1 MSATDQKLFVFA
13 YIDTE
18 WLPCGQLTLSE
29 DGTRLLA
36 STFAYGLRYLQ
47 RPGALEV
54 DPVALGLRDKLA
66 VRGKALFPPNNL
78 PAFGGIRDAAPDA
91 WGRRVIES
99 RLKVPANSLP
109 ESAYLVH
116 AGSQRVGALDVR
128 SSRDSS
134 ATPGF
139 GTWNNLEIL
148 MDAAQ
153 RIDEGLP
160 VPAALEEIFAEGS
173 ALGGARPKAT
183 VRDDDR
189 VLWLAKFPSRRD
201 GLAVPVI
208 EAATLR
214 LAATAGLTV
223 PQVRLEQ
230 LGSRSVMLIRRFD
243 RYWAK
248 AGQEAPLPADFLDT
262 APAYGLAEKRLGFV
276 SALTLL
282 ACDELES
289 PDKSYGDLAQAVR
302 RYCHPSVIRE
312 NNRELFERLI
322 FNILVNNDDDHL
334 RNHGFVWDQRLP
346 GWRLS
351 PLYDVMPRAS
361 LAAERRLHLGVG
373 PEGRLATLDNAFA
386 GREMFTLSAE
396 AAGASIARVWKVV
409 REWRVYFEE
418 YQVPGEQI
426 EKIAPAFR
434 HLDELSTPALRKLI
448 P

>member
-1 MSATDQKLFVFA
+1 MPASDQKLFVFA
-13 YIDTE
+13 YLDTE
-18 WLPCGQLTLSE
+18 WVPCGQLTLTE
-29 DGTRLLA
+29 DGTKLLA
-36 STFAYGLRYLQ
+36 STLAYGLRYLH
-47 RPGALEV
+47 RPDALEV
-54 DPVALGLRDKLA
+54 DPVGLSLRDRDL

-78 PAFGGIRDAAPDA
+78 PSFGGIRDAAPDA

-139 GTWNNLEIL
+139 GTWNNLEYL
-148 MDAAQ
+148 MEAAQ

-189 VLWLAKFPSRRD
+189 VLWLAKFPSRKD
-201 GLAVPVI
+201 PLIVPIV
-208 EAATLR
+208 ETATLR
-214 LAATAGLTV
+214 LAATCGLTV
-223 PQVRLEQ
+223 PPTKLIE
-230 LGSRSVMLIRRFD
+230 LGARTVMLIRRFD

-248 AGQEAPLPADFLDT
+248 AGQEAPLPDDLLST

-276 SALTLL
+276 SGLTLL

-302 RYCHPSVIRE
+302 RYCHPRVIRE
-312 NNRELFERLI
+312 NNRELFERLV

-334 RNHGFVWDQRLP
+334 RNHGFVWDPRLP

-361 LAAERRLHLGVG
+361 LAPERRLHLGVG
-373 PEGRLATLDNAFA
+373 PQGRLATLDNAFA

-396 AAGASIARVWKVV
+396 AAAQSIARVWKVV
-409 REWRVYFEE
+409 REWKVYFEE
-418 YQVPGEQI
+418 YQVPADQI

-434 HLDELSTPALRKLI
+434 HIDDLATPALRKLL

>member
-1 MSATDQKLFVFA
+1 MSATDQRLFVFA
-13 YIDTE
+13 YLDTD
-18 WLPCGQLTLSE
+18 WVPCGQLTLSE
-29 DGTRLLA
+29 DGANLL
-36 STFAYGLRYLQ
+36 SCTFAYGLRYLQ
-47 RPGALEV
+47 RPDALEV
-54 DPVALGLRDKLA
+54 DPVSLSLRDRLG

-78 PAFGGIRDAAPDA
+78 PSFGGIRDAAPDA

-116 AGSQRVGALDVR
+116 AGSQRVGALDIR
-128 SSRDSS
+128 SARDSS

-139 GTWNNLEIL
+139 GSWNHLEYL
-148 MDAAQ
+148 LEAAQ

-160 VPAALEEIFAEGS
+160 VPPQLEEIFAEGS

-183 VRDDDR
+183 VRDEER

-201 GLAVPVI
+201 TLAIPVI
-208 EAATLR
+208 ETATLR
-214 LAATAGLTV
+214 LAAAAGLTV
-223 PQVRLEQ
+223 PQLRLLQ
-230 LGSRSVMLIRRFD
+230 LGSRTVMLIRRFD

-248 AGQEAPLPADFLDT
+248 AGENASLPENFRDT

-282 ACDELES
+282 ACDELDS

-302 RYCHPSVIRE
+302 RYCHPSVIRD
-312 NNRELFERLI
+312 NNRELFERLV

-334 RNHGFVWDQRLP
+334 RNHGFVWDAQLP

-351 PLYDVMPRAS
+351 PLYDVVPRAS

-373 PEGRLATLDNAFA
+373 PGGRSATLDNAFA
-386 GREMFTLSAE
+386 GREMFTLSAQ
-396 AAGASIARVWKVV
+396 AAADSIARVWSIV
-409 REWRVYFEE
+409 REWRVYFEQ
-418 YQVPGEQI
+418 YQVGADQI

-434 HLDELSTPALRKLI
+434 HIDELTTPALRKLL